1 MAAIKKLLKEHTKSE
16 QSLQDLY
23 NKSSFS
29 DNASYQAAYETP
41 SIEISPT
48 FQSILDAHTNSERKM
63 DEIYA
68 ARNPR
73 GTEYRVNPVSYY
85 ADPLRKEVNSYL
97 ETVNRFSGYS
107 PATMAALKDTAQ
119 EQLAGYRAGQ
129 GFQDMVGTNLRKSG
143 EELANKIKE
152 NKGIDERTRTS
163 LLRSLSAGTGYLDD
177 VKLNNIAA
185 QNGSNLI
192 PDYTK
197 PVLSGTTTEGHHG
210 GGASFAPDALTK
222 QETTNSA
229 ANERLNQAAEDL
241 NYKVD
246 PGQMPT
252 NERLQ
257 RISEIQRELQGLR
270 AFEDIQ
276 PGSMRGADTATVQ
289 RAIDAQSRIKS
300 LNEELDALQSGYSYR
315 PSEYS
320 RLADAATEAQKNIN
334 AYMADSQTRNRIT
347 TQQTEGQNLLENA
360 KILANEGRI
369 KEALDYYNQY
379 NNQQAK
385 TKFGANYTS
394 GRIGQDESLAWN
406 EYLNHPTDA
415 NRRYAETLSELSEQ
429 YQTNN
434 AEMMKKNDSIASLI
448 TEDLA
453 RYVPQFV
460 DQMKYEALPMLFGAV
475 AGGERGMKI
484 GRLIGAAAYSW
495 ETMSGA
501 AFKNLLDRGVDEETA
516 RTACRNEAFLSTI
529 IECADEVVDMFT
541 TGFGK
546 VSSQLFGTP
555 VRGFDAVLKKFVG
568 NSTWKKWLVRLGKF
582 GLNVGSEANEEGSQE
597 AISIAN
603 ERMMAKG
610 KDVSL
615 TELAIEAI
623 KIYIDAI
630 FNPDSENRERIGE
643 AAAGGARLA
652 LVNAPMESAGNA
664 ALSSGINQM
673 SGRQIRTS
681 GAMQDVINEGFYNN
695 QDSRAYQLAQ
705 ELQNMQNQPAG
716 NRLQEIARQM
726 VADNRLGQ
734 LSAENNFAAAADA
747 EANQLVYSAADKA
760 MAGQEIT
767 NNEVAA
773 ILENDLAVEELEQ
786 ASGQEISTLRR
797 GERPNAVRSAL
808 NTVAESIET
817 AADIDQN
824 RSMKPYSAVTGRTGE
839 NTNLSLNP
847 SLNKIAMSEQG
858 RQVNAGL
865 RTEANPTLSAISASM
880 AERKAMQSRQEKQ
893 ESYWK
898 DVEERKEN
906 IRKRIEENRQVSPEA
921 WDNDLERMYDES
933 NPNWSNK
940 QLMDYSENLGMHG
953 AGAYVSS
960 WNSNQNIAQYTKE
973 FTQYYNAG
981 MNGQNIDTVGDIS
994 TQVLTQPQRE
1004 QAYITGIRDMRTGAV
1019 KEAVNEFENENRT
1032 ESARQDTGRNSG
1044 VGTNEQGRGRQFW
1057 KDAAQRRSREQQKF
1071 AERIRKEV
1079 DEQGLKKVSAKSLGI
1094 PNGTSNESMTI
1105 IPEGSSLYSDEMRK
1119 IANRMKAMGT
1129 EVRYF
1134 VGRMEV
1140 ESVNSEGK
1148 RVTFPV
1154 NGTIMDDGR
1163 LMYVQVDNTDKFV
1176 NLDFKQIAKHEEFHK
1191 LKKLY
1196 PQIENEVKAKV
1207 NELYDPAQLRDLQT
1221 QYYIYY
1227 GYMKDESL
1235 EEIYADAYAGIDRIA
1250 PYLNE
1255 YASTTEYMD
1264 VAQNIGKEYADR
1276 ALREQQESVQEA
1288 ENVGDKFSLN
1298 APIER
1303 TKDFVAVH
1311 NKYMSAILEAVKLGG
1326 FPSPSIAIIDSSQG
1340 HSKYGDV
1347 SVVFKREA
1355 IDPALDKRNKVYGAD
1370 AWTPT
1375 NDDVTVEYKVDDK
1388 ALRNIE
1394 KRFSELSSKVAEG
1407 EFQSDS
1413 VLRGLGIDS
1422 ITRFDPEEIADR
1434 LVMYD
1439 SVKAAYLADKGI
1451 DIPVRYKD
1459 HVYDRHVDNDIL
1471 GELIDHFGQKK
1482 LEQMVS
1488 DIDAGKLKK
1497 EDKIDFLEQWKKAER
1512 TKPFYDKIAAE
1523 RGEERVTK
1531 RINEKAEKIGDL
1543 WIDDIIS
1550 HALEMANERGAIR
1563 LEIDKAPMIEELDK
1577 LVSDDQDGSYY
1588 DRKKFKTWIRNEIN
1602 GLIEKPGI
1610 YNGSEVYTR
1619 SGNRKPFSQTHWDY
1633 TAENIVR
1640 AMQQA
1645 SARGQ
1650 GFWGMGAEGMQAVA
1664 STDFKSIEEMH
1675 SEEDR
1680 LYLEDEETHR
1690 ERYRDIDDQ
1699 INSIYN
1705 EVERINKAHTDNT
1718 FDERELVGN
1727 ILMRAAQGKRT
1738 AAAVKS
1744 AFQKEGYR
1752 INDQIANQIIKMYND
1767 AASMPTG
1774 YFEAKPQRVVNFNE
1788 VAMVLVPDDSKETDM
1803 QKILDAGMRVVTYE
1817 AGDEADRI
1825 AKLNSDASVKFSR
1838 ETNPVTLKWLDEQ
1851 DTVKVYRAMQVID
1864 GKLYP
1869 PMAAKVS
1876 GKLVEP
1882 TEFGKWYVA
1891 DESNR
1896 EENPERFIKKKRKD
1910 GTIYYNFRLNKAN
1923 GKEIDAAYNPYW
1935 HTSKSLLNDQFSSAY
1950 NRPNLVTVECE
1961 VPVSELTSG
1970 YRAEGAKDPVG
1981 IVHWHTGPVSS
1992 KLAEV
1997 GKERIVILSRYVK
2010 VNRIVSDAE
2019 AAQSIKEMLEGTS
2032 ITIPENTVTPSLKK
2046 ELEAVGVTITP
2057 PKITIKALKDFS
2069 PKDSYIRS
2077 DDYKKTLKAFQGAW
2091 KKLDKLSDRIS
2102 DLKKQIEAESELKD
2116 RADWTEEDEYDSYM
2130 GRRPRTYTK
2139 VGKRLQKKLD
2149 GLEEQRR
2156 SLLHQRDELSDK
2168 LQEIK
2173 ADARREEFKTFD
2185 APKKATRTDYEGFRL
2200 DNTSN
2205 SFGNDYLTNGKGYIA
2220 EMTPQ
2225 EYIERC
2231 AFEIFDTGTI
2241 ESTINGTDPE
2251 LVQKYADM
2259 MMDGTKFDLPYLN
2272 YKDGG
2277 QEGRHRALAAY
2288 QAEIDTIPVLIIGEH
2303 RNGVLENEIELD
2315 LDSDDIDIEDLLDD
2329 VNVKELL
2336 DEQDEV
2342 DNIIADRK
2350 VENGEGL
2357 TPSEEV
2363 RYSLNHDADFVEK
2376 ERAFK
2381 QNFVRNNV
2389 LTESFAQREF
2399 VRNKLMQPGI
2409 RELLPEDKMGK
2420 TSFGNGSYGRSMEHS
2435 TICPRTLSMEAI
2447 LDGLSERFG
2456 RPITVDESIKISQLA
2471 WAYMDAPECAYCY
2484 VAMDRKAKREY
2495 LLNYL
2500 TSRNEVFKNLDSG
2513 MSREDAYNVF
2523 LNGRKDTKPMKDRF
2537 NNWIRMRENGSEMIE
2552 MKDLASDRAIKAAS
2566 EKSKS
2571 MADQVKDALKY
2582 AQSASWAKKYVQY
2595 TAYNGEILKWN
2606 QKLVN
2611 SLNRMYGMRMYS
2623 FSDFHPAFTLE
2634 DMQMITDA
2642 SLRGLKVLAYT
2653 KEIDFARIMEPTGAN
2668 INVSVFAQSTK
2679 DTKGDYG
2686 MDAMQ
2691 GADWEE
2697 AKALRAESIKNGTG
2711 VGITMVCTN
2720 DDQIEW
2726 ALNQDWIDV
2735 VIPFH
2740 MVKTGD
2746 VVRKSFGWDNYTD
2759 MQGDKKLKDLWDG
2772 KVNEAMI
2779 EPPEHQNNKRLYL
2792 EALKRNNLTPRFERW
2807 IDNPNY
2813 MKLVNET
2820 RRAEGET
2827 PTVQPKFNLDAADE
2841 MFNKM
2846 QKQGGYYQHLGL
2858 ETDVFEDLQD
2868 EIYDEYVEKYGA
2880 PTKYSR
2886 NSRISPDAQR
2896 EISQQKMDLE
2906 QKLMAMNDAL
2916 KLAQKENERL
2926 QKELTKAQRE
2936 MTITKEKK
2944 ALEGSV
2950 KYAATS
2956 LMKEYD
2962 IYPGDKGKYAELH
2975 YQISKN
2981 LEQMRNVVLNITDP
2995 EVYEKN
3001 LRLYALKMTDDMIK
3015 GMQRL
3020 VSADEQTYSSM
3031 KEYLKATK
3039 IRLSEQDKPD
3049 MKDFD
3054 KFRKRNMGRM
3064 RLTNDGLPVDTVYQ
3078 EMREEF
3084 GENYFPEDITHPAD
3098 QLYRIEEIMQTLEPV
3113 YEGYTSLE
3121 MAEMKEYIASDIEN
3135 RIIDIVT
3142 SNAIKSAPP
3151 TLADKMKAQYEAKLQ
3166 SVESGYQK
3174 RLEEMSA
3181 ANLEKINKILDK
3193 EKDSRSEMNERI
3205 SSYYSEQNAARRAR
3219 RADSDARTRLLN
3231 IARRLSNKKLPTPNK
3246 ALIQQY
3252 IADLDLVAKSMTRTT
3267 FDKLSDL
3274 KMWYDTE
3281 KATNPDFIS
3290 DPQTEAKL
3298 RRLSQW
3304 RISELSID
3312 EVKKLTEIL
3321 LNIENEIRTQRYLIE
3336 AADKRD
3342 IYIQG
3347 EETIRN
3353 ISNTEG
3359 IKAGALGKLDSLF
3372 VNGTLSPVRAMH
3384 RMTGYNEDDP
3394 LYRATKELADGQR
3407 KMFDFRMR
3415 ADRMFSTWTE
3425 DKAFVREISGKNAK
3439 LIEVLPGVVITPDMR
3454 MSLYLH
3460 SKNDEN
3466 LRHVAKGGVTIPDMK
3481 LYKKGDIAEAY
3492 NRGRTVKLQ
3501 RSQVEAIIKGMSE
3514 KEKAFADQASKYFG
3528 EMSQK
3533 AINET
3538 SELLKGYSLAEVKNY
3553 FPINTDRN
3561 FTRADF
3567 ESLKMDG
3574 TIEGMGFLKE
3584 RVQASNPIYLR
3595 DMSDVLRQSIEMTG
3609 KYVGLAIPVRNFNK
3623 IWNVATGE
3631 KNAEGKFTSFFDGS
3645 VKQEISQ
3652 KWGEPGLK
3660 YIENMMTDLQNG
3672 KKSVSDWS
3680 KVLGK
3685 VRSHYAQAVLTLNA
3699 SVAMKQAASYPTAG
3713 AVLGWKP
3720 LLRALA
3726 DFGPVNTEKIN
3737 KYTPLLWYRTQGFST
3752 QELGD
3757 MKQRG
3762 MKLPKALNWVQGM
3775 DVLTTRKLWKASEYY
3790 VKSNNKDL
3798 KVGSEEYY
3806 KAVADIY
3813 NRVIEETQPNY
3824 TTMQRPQ
3831 LLRQDDTLLSAMMM
3845 FKTQPFQNFNIL
3857 YDAIG
3862 NLAAKEQQYKQNTNA
3877 KTEAAVKQA
3886 RRDAA
3891 NAITSQ
3897 VAQLAVFAGMTFAW
3911 AMFRGKG
3918 DKYKDEEGNQ
3928 TFLTTAAG
3936 IGKDMIGNLF
3946 SSIPFGADAWEYIS
3960 SKIFGD
3966 KYYGFDIATASS
3978 IDDLLNAFTK
3988 AGDAVKEIF
3997 GAMTSDDKKL
4007 SDVDWNEQRL
4017 NMTNVLYAVGKIAG
4031 VPAENVGKLF
4041 EAIFRN
4047 SAHLVAGKYDG
4058 EYAYLRLTES
4068 ETKHKADY
4076 MNLLW
4081 KAYKNDPEA
4090 YKRLYEK
4097 MINLDGLNEAKIK
4110 SAMEAKMKKDQ
4121 GAESVSDLEQR
4132 FMAPDVESEYGSMLQ
4147 PIKDSKLWGQNEKAD
4162 EKLENKLY
4170 QIATGTEAGMKIQ
4183 QKMDE
4188 YSNEGIDNTT
4198 YLLYQLALDIA
4209 DGQGDGNGS
4218 YNNEEKEAAIR
4229 MLGLPKKKSYDLWEA
4244 QSNAKTDKNNPWK

>member
-1 MAAIKKLLKEHTKSE
+1 MAAIKKLLREHTKSE
-16 QSLQDLY
+16 NSLQDLY
-23 NKSSFS
+23 EKSGSSNFS
-29 DNASYQAAYETP
+29 ENAYQPALNTP
-41 SIEISPT
+41 STEVPSL
-48 FQSILDAHTNSERKM
+48 FRSIFDAHTKSEQKM
-63 DEIYA
+63 DDIYA
-68 ARNPR
+68 QRNA
-73 GTEYRVNPVSYY
+73 GQSEYRINPVSYY

-97 ETVNRFSGYS
+97 QNVNTFSGYS
-107 PATMAALKDTAQ
+107 PATIASLRSTAADQLTGLRGAQ
-119 EQLAGYRAGQ
+119 GL
-129 GFQDMVGTNLRKSG
+129 QDLTGTNLRRTG
-143 EELANKIKE
+143 DELAQKIKD
-152 NKGIDERTRTS
+152 NRGIDEATRKS
-163 LLRSLSAGTGYLDD
+163 LLRSLSSGTDYLDD
-177 VKLNNIAA
+177 LKINNIVSR
-185 QNGSNLI
+185 NGSNLI
-192 PDYTK
+192 PEYPTQAE
-197 PVLSGTTTEGHHG
+197 SGASLAGNHG
-210 GGASFAPDALTK
+210 GGASFAPEALTGQDAL
-222 QETTNSA
+222 NSA

-241 NYKVD
+241 NYKVN
-246 PGQMPT
+246 PGQMGT

-257 RISEIQRELQGLR
+257 RISEIQLELQGLR
-270 AFEDIQ
+270 PFENIQ
-276 PGSMRGADTATVQ
+276 PGSMRGADAATVQ
-289 RAIDAQSRIKS
+289 RAMDAQSRIKS

-320 RLADAATEAQKNIN
+320 RLAEAATEAQKNIN

-347 TQQTEGQNLLENA
+347 ANSGDYQAKEGQDLLENA

-379 NNQQAK
+379 NNQQAR

-406 EYLNHPTDA
+406 EYLNHPSDA
-415 NRRYAETLSELSEQ
+415 NRRYAETLSALSEQ

-460 DQMKYEALPMLFGAV
+460 DQMKYEALPMLFGAMV
-475 AGGERGMKI
+475 GGDKGMKL
-484 GRLIGAAAYSW
+484 GRLIGSAAYSW

-555 VRGFDAVLKKFVG
+555 VKGFDAVLEKFVG
-568 NSTWKKWLVRLGKF
+568 NSTWKKWAVRLGKF

-603 ERMMAKG
+603 ERLMAQG

-615 TELAIEAI
+615 TELALEAI
-623 KIYIDAI
+623 KVYFDAI
-630 FNPDSENRERIGE
+630 FNRDSENRERIGE

-652 LVNAPMESAGNA
+652 LVNMPMESAGNA
-664 ALSSGINQM
+664 ALSSGINQV

-681 GAMQDVINEGFYNN
+681 GAMQDVIEEGFYNN
-695 QDSRAYQLAQ
+695 EDSRAYQLAQ

-716 NRLQEIARQM
+716 NRLQEIARHM
-726 VADNRLGQ
+726 VMDNRLGQ
-734 LSAENNFAAAADA
+734 LSAENSMAAAADA
-747 EANQLVYSAADKA
+747 EANQLVYAAADKA

-767 NNEVAA
+767 NNDVAA

-786 ASGQEISTLRR
+786 VSGQEISTLRR

-808 NTVAESIET
+808 NAVAESAET
-817 AADIDQN
+817 AAEIDQN
-824 RSMKPYSAVTGRTGE
+824 RSMAPYSAVTGRTGE
-839 NTNLSLNP
+839 NTNLSLTP

-858 RQVNAGL
+858 RQLNASL
-865 RTEANPTLSAISASM
+865 RTEANPTLSSISASM
-880 AERKAMQSRQEKQ
+880 VEREANQDRQANQKTFWEDAEA
-893 ESYWK
+893 
-898 DVEERKEN
+898 RKEN
-906 IRKRIEENRQVSPEA
+906 IRKRIDENRKMSPEA

-933 NPNWSNK
+933 NPNWSNN
-940 QLMDYSENLGMHG
+940 QLIGYSENLGLHG
-953 AGAYVSS
+953 AGAYVSN
-960 WNSNQNIAQYTKE
+960 WRNNQDISQYTKE

-981 MNGQNIDTVGDIS
+981 RNGNNINTVGDIS
-994 TQVLTQPQRE
+994 KQILTQDQRV
-1004 QAYITGIRDMRTGAV
+1004 QAYITGIRDTRTEAV
-1019 KEAVNEFENENRT
+1019 KEAVEEYENESEGRT
-1032 ESARQDTGRNSG
+1032 ETVSDRSGRDAG
-1044 VGTNEQGRGRQFW
+1044 LGTDEQGSRRYFW
-1057 KDAAQRRSREQQKF
+1057 KDQAQQRSRKQREY
-1071 AERIRKEV
+1071 AERIR
-1079 DEQGLKKVSAKSLGI
+1079 EQVREEGLKPTSAASLGI
-1094 PNGTSNESMTI
+1094 PNGTENETMTI
-1105 IPEGSSLYSDEMRK
+1105 IPEDSPLYTEDMRER
-1119 IANRMKAMGT
+1119 ANRMKAMGT

-1134 VGRMEV
+1134 VGKMEFYGK
-1140 ESVNSEGK
+1140 STNSKGETITT
-1148 RVTFPV
+1148 TFPA
-1154 NGTIMDDGR
+1154 NGIHLQDQK
-1163 LMYVQVDNTDKFV
+1163 LIYVQLDNTDKYV
-1176 NLDFKQIAKHEEFHK
+1176 NLDYEQILKHEEYHM

-1196 PQIENEVKAKV
+1196 PKIQNDVRANV
-1207 NELYDPAQLRDLQT
+1207 NKMYDQAEFQDLQW
-1221 QYYIYY
+1221 QYKRFY
-1227 GYMKDESL
+1227 GYDLDESP

-1250 PYLNE
+1250 PEAWE
-1255 YASTTEYMD
+1255 YKSTTEYAD
-1264 VAQNIGKEYADR
+1264 TVQEIGREYADR
-1276 ALREQQESVQEA
+1276 ALRETAESDESIESTESKTSRNAVDSEGRNLSAAQQEYFKDSKIRDAAGNLMTMYHGTDADFNVFNFDRGGEHGTAEGFGIYLTNDRETAESYGGRIIESYANITRPARSDRKTIKLSEMKKLIKAANEYDAEKLMADGYDSLNDAVKDAFVSNYTYTYDKSMAAAYDEVARDILRLNDNDMDIVQEIIA
-1288 ENVGDKFSLN
+1288 GMG
-1298 APIER
+1298 IR
-1303 TKDFVAVH
+1303 T
-1311 NKYMSAILEAVKLGG
+1311 Y
-1326 FPSPSIAIIDSSQG
+1326 
-1340 HSKYGDV
+1340 
-1347 SVVFKREA
+1347 
-1355 IDPALDKRNKVYGAD
+1355 
-1370 AWTPT
+1370 
-1375 NDDVTVEYKVDDK
+1375 
-1388 ALRNIE
+1388 
-1394 KRFSELSSKVAEG
+1394 
-1407 EFQSDS
+1407 
-1413 VLRGLGIDS
+1413 
-1422 ITRFDPEEIADR
+1422 
-1434 LVMYD
+1434 
-1439 SVKAAYLADKGI
+1439 AAA
-1451 DIPVRYKD
+1451 
-1459 HVYDRHVDNDIL
+1459 
-1471 GELIDHFGQKK
+1471 Q
-1482 LEQMVS
+1482 
-1488 DIDAGKLKK
+1488 
-1497 EDKIDFLEQWKKAER
+1497 
-1512 TKPFYDKIAAE
+1512 PFYDLLTKTTGID
-1523 RGEERVTK
+1523 GFVTNWK
-1531 RINEKAEKIGDL
+1531 R
-1543 WIDDIIS
+1543 
-1550 HALEMANERGAIR
+1550 
-1563 LEIDKAPMIEELDK
+1563 
-1577 LVSDDQDGSYY
+1577 QDGSEGPTVALAFNSNQV
-1588 DRKKFKTWIRNEIN
+1588 K
-1602 GLIEKPGI
+1602 
-1610 YNGSEVYTR
+1610 
-1619 SGNRKPFSQTHWDY
+1619 
-1633 TAENIVR
+1633 NI
-1640 AMQQA
+1640 
-1645 SARGQ
+1645 
-1650 GFWGMGAEGMQAVA
+1650 
-1664 STDFKSIEEMH
+1664 
-1675 SEEDR
+1675 
-1680 LYLEDEETHR
+1680 
-1690 ERYRDIDDQ
+1690 
-1699 INSIYN
+1699 
-1705 EVERINKAHTDNT
+1705 DNT
-1718 FDERELVGN
+1718 E
-1727 ILMRAAQGKRT
+1727 
-1738 AAAVKS
+1738 
-1744 AFQKEGYR
+1744 
-1752 INDQIANQIIKMYND
+1752 
-1767 AASMPTG
+1767 PT
-1774 YFEAKPQRVVNFNE
+1774 ES
-1788 VAMVLVPDDSKETDM
+1788 PD
-1803 QKILDAGMRVVTYE
+1803 IR
-1817 AGDEADRI
+1817 
-1825 AKLNSDASVKFSR
+1825 FSR
-1838 ETNPVTLKWLDEQ
+1838 VSNPETLEWLNKQ

-1961 VPVSELTSG
+1961 VPASELTSG

-1997 GKERIVILSRYVK
+1997 GRERIVILSRYVK

-2091 KKLDKLSDRIS
+2091 GKIDKLSDRIS
-2102 DLKKQIEAESELKD
+2102 DLKEQIEAESELKD

-2130 GRRPRTYTK
+2130 GKRPRTYTK

-2149 GLEEQRR
+2149 GLEEQKR

-2168 LQEIK
+2168 LQGIK

-2259 MMDGTKFDLPYLN
+2259 MMDGTKVDLPYLN

-2303 RNGVLENEIELD
+2303 RNGVPENEIELD

-2329 VNVKELL
+2329 VNEKELL

-2381 QNFVRNNV
+2381 QNFVNDNV
-2389 LTESFAQREF
+2389 LTASFAQREF

-2500 TSRNEVFKNLDSG
+2500 TSRNEVFKNIDSG
-2513 MSREDAYNVF
+2513 MSREEAYNVF

-2571 MADQVKDALKY
+2571 MADQVRDALKY

-2595 TAYNGEILKWN
+2595 TAYNGEILKWSP
-2606 QKLVN
+2606 KLVN

-2691 GADWEE
+2691 GADWDE
-2697 AKALRAESIKNGTG
+2697 AKALRAESIRNGTG

-2792 EALKRNNLTPRFERW
+2792 EALKRNNLSPRFERW

-2827 PTVQPKFNLDAADE
+2827 PTVQPKFNLDAADA
-2841 MFNKM
+2841 MFDKM

-2906 QKLMAMNDAL
+2906 QKLMDMDEAL
-2916 KLAQKENERL
+2916 RLAKKENERL
-2926 QKELTKAQRE
+2926 QGELTKAQRE

-2950 KYAATS
+2950 KRAAS
-2956 LMKEYD
+2956 ALMKEYD
-2962 IYPGDKGKYAELH
+2962 IYPGDKGKYNELH

-3054 KFRKRNMGRM
+3054 KFRKRNMGRLK
-3064 RLTNDGLPVDTVYQ
+3064 LTNDGLPVDTVYQ

-3084 GENYFPEDITHPAD
+3084 GSAYFPEDITHPAD

-3142 SNAIKSAPP
+3142 SDAIKAAPP
-3151 TLADKMKAQYEAKLQ
+3151 TLADKMKAKYEAKLKET
-3166 SVESGYQK
+3166 ESSYQK
-3174 RLEEMSA
+3174 RLEEMGA

-3193 EKDSRSEMNERI
+3193 EKDSRSEMTEKI

-3219 RADSDARTRLLN
+3219 RADSDARTRLLK

-3252 IADLDLVAKSMTRTT
+3252 IADLDLTAKSMTRTT

-3312 EVKKLTEIL
+3312 EVRDLTNVL

-3359 IKAGALGKLDSLF
+3359 IKAGILGKLDSLF

-3384 RMTGYNEDDP
+3384 RMTGYNEEDP

-3407 KMFDFRMR
+3407 KMFDFQMR
-3415 ADRMFSTWTE
+3415 ADKMFSTWTE

-3466 LRHVAKGGVTIPDMK
+3466 LRHVAKGGITIPDMK
-3481 LYKKGDIAEAY
+3481 LYRKGDIAEAY
-3492 NRGRTVKLQ
+3492 NRGKTVKLQ
-3501 RSQVEAIIKGMSE
+3501 RSQVEDIIKGMSE

-3528 EMSQK
+3528 DMSQK

-3538 SELLKGYSLAEVKNY
+3538 SELLKGYSLAEVTNY

-3567 ESLKMDG
+3567 ETLKMDG

-3584 RVQASNPIYLR
+3584 RLQASNPIYLR

-3631 KNAEGKFTSFFDGS
+3631 KNPEGKFISFFDGS
-3645 VKQEISQ
+3645 VKKEISQ
-3652 KWGEPGLK
+3652 KWGDPGLK
-3660 YIENMMTDLQNG
+3660 YIEQMMTDLQNG
-3672 KKSVSDWS
+3672 KKSVNDWS

-3762 MKLPKALNWVQGM
+3762 MQLPKALNWVQGM

-3806 KAVADIY
+3806 QAVADIY

-3862 NLAAKEQQYKQNTNA
+3862 NLAAKEQQYKLNTNA

-3960 SKIFGD
+3960 SKLFGD
-3966 KYYGFDIATASS
+3966 RYYGFDIATASS
-3978 IDDLLNAFTK
+3978 IDDLLSAFTK

-4017 NMTNVLYAVGKIAG
+4017 NMTSVLNAVGKIAG
-4031 VPAENVGKLF
+4031 VPIENVGKLF

-4047 SAHLVAGKYDG
+4047 AAHLAAGKYDG

-4068 ETKHKADY
+4068 ESKHKADY
-4076 MNLLW
+4076 TNLLW

-4090 YKRLYEK
+4090 YRRLYEK
-4097 MINLDGLNEAKIK
+4097 MVNLDGLNEAKIK

-4121 GAESVSDLEQR
+4121 GAESVSDLDHR
-4132 FMAPDVESEYGSMLQ
+4132 FMAPDAEAEYSTMLK
-4147 PIKDSKLWGQNEKAD
+4147 PIMDSKLWGQNEKAD

-4170 QIATGTEAGMKIQ
+4170 QLATGTEAGMKIQ
-4183 QKMDE
+4183 QKMEE

-4218 YNNEEKEAAIR
+4218 YNNAEKEAAIR

-4244 QSNAKTDKNNPWK
+4244 QSNAKTDKANPWK